1 MNSENLSVAVSTSAM
16 ALMAT
21 ASMNSAF
28 AADLPARTQPTAPAP
43 VFASGWQ
50 GFYVGGSVGGSWLNS
65 RTDDSLA
72 NPWGWDYGAISG
84 KNTSASKFGAM
95 VGLQAGY
102 NFQSRN
108 LVFGVEGDFSFL
120 NGKSIGQSTITGGYG
135 YSAETTKSNKI
146 SNFGTLRGRLG
157 VDMNGTMPYLTAGI
171 AFGRVAN
178 RYTTND
184 HGDGYAN
191 TDSSTKKWRTGFV
204 VGGGVEHKLTDKI
217 SIKGEV
223 LYAAFANKARG
234 VPSDY
239 VSGAG
244 GSVSYSNNL
253 TIGRVGLNYRF

>member
-1 MNSENLSVAVSTSAM
+1 
-16 ALMAT
+16 MAT

-28 AADLPARTQPTAPAP
+28 AADIPARTQAPAP
-43 VFASGWQ
+43 APTFVSGWQ

-72 NPWGWDYGAISG
+72 NPWGWDYSVSG
-84 KNTSASKFGAM
+84 KETTATKLGPIA
-95 VGLQAGY
+95 GLQAGY

-120 NGKSIGQSTITGGYG
+120 TAKSVGRSIITNDNG
-135 YSAETTKSNKI
+135 YSADTTKTNKI
-146 SNFGTLRGRLG
+146 SHLGTLRGRLG
-157 VDMNGTMPYLTAGI
+157 VDVNGTMPYLTAGI

-178 RYTTND
+178 HYVTIDN
-184 HGDGYAN
+184 GYGAD
-191 TDSSTKKWRTGFV
+191 TDSKSKKWKAGFV
-204 VGGGVEHKLTDKI
+204 VGGGIEHKLTDKI

-223 LYAAFANKARG
+223 LFAGFGSKSRS

-239 VSGAG
+239 VSNNG
-244 GSVSYSNNL
+244 GSIKYSNDL